1 MNSSELRTKVLQE
14 IQSVPDDKL
23 IELLDLIHTFRL
35 RSEPAHSP
43 SQVIMKFAG
52 SWRDLPNDTY
62 TEFLNDI
69 SQRRQQAF
77 QKRQNR

>member
-23 IELLDLIHTFRL
+23 IELLELIHTFRL

-43 SQVIMKFAG
+43 SQMIMKFAG
-52 SWRDLPNDTY
+52 CWQDLPNETY
-62 TEFLNDI
+62 TDFLDDI

-77 QKRQNR
+77 QQRQNR